1 MNACVIGIDVGG
13 TKIAGG
19 LVGFPEGTLTHR
31 EAMPTRPERG
41 PDAVLVDVADLA
53 ARLRRHA
60 VNAGNRAEGLGLGVP
75 ELVDLQG
82 RVASGHTIDWRGV
95 DLAERLAEFAPVCVE
110 ADVRAA
116 ARAEA
121 RFGAGRPYRQ
131 FVYVTVGT
139 GISSTLVLDGVP
151 FAGSRGNALVL
162 ASGPWIT
169 ECGQCGGTVR
179 VVVEEV
185 SSGPALVSACQRLR
199 PGWAGRTE
207 DVLAAAANGDEDA
220 VKAVRAGGFALGNS
234 VAFLVNVLDPEAI
247 VVGGG
252 LGVAGGV
259 YWDAFVETVRQ
270 LVWSDAGRDL
280 PIVQAALGVD
290 AGVIGAA
297 DAARER

>member
-1 MNACVIGIDVGG
+1 MNTRVIGIDVGG
-13 TKIAGG
+13 TKVAGG
-19 LVGFPEGTLTHR
+19 LVDFPEGTLTHR
-31 EAMPTRPERG
+31 ETLPTRPERG
-41 PDAVLVDVADLA
+41 PEAVLSDVAALA
-53 ARLRRHA
+53 ARLRQQSE
-60 VNAGNRAEGLGLGVP
+60 NAGLPAVGLGLGVP

-82 RVASGHTIDWRGV
+82 RVTSGHTIDWRSI
-95 DLAERLAEFAPVCVE
+95 DLPARLAEFAPVRVE

-139 GISSTLVLDGVP
+139 GISSTLVVDGVP

-162 ASGPWIT
+162 ASSPWLA
-169 ECGQCGGTVR
+169 ECGHCGGAVR

-185 SSGPALVSACQRLR
+185 SSGPALVSAYQRRR
-199 PGWAGRTE
+199 PGWTGRAE
-207 DVLAAAANGDEDA
+207 DVLAAAVVGEPDA
-220 VKAVRAGGFALGNS
+220 VTVTRTAGATLGNS
-234 VAFLVNVLDPEAI
+234 VAFLVNVLDPEAV

-259 YWDAFVETVRQ
+259 YWDAFVAAVRQ
-270 LVWSDAGRDL
+270 LVWSDAGSDL
-280 PIVQAALGVD
+280 PILHAALGVD

-297 DAARER
+297 DAARGS